1 VRASSTKR
9 LDRDVLALAGIAAA
23 LVCLLLW
30 PFVQGGFRFPVWP
43 DAPVYLWWARLAS
56 RDGLSA
62 VGARPGVPAI
72 ALAMSGA
79 LRLRLVAVVAG
90 LEVAL
95 PVAVGVSAAAI
106 ARGRVSGDERSQR
119 PASPGFEAARPR
131 WLLAGLLCGA
141 FAVHLAA
148 GYLANLAFA
157 VAFLGA
163 LAALDSGAIRGA
175 VGSAILLG
183 AGALA
188 HPQFFAVGAVILAL
202 AAMPSLVDR
211 DRRPRTET
219 EFGRVGIALAGS
231 SAVLAA
237 GLLSSLVGARPLDA
251 ETSKDGFLRS
261 LGLAN
266 ELRGAYWARFL
277 DRSARYVQWVSLPLA
292 IAGLPEARDFAGRAL
307 RAWAAVT
314 VVGVA
319 VALATAWFPADRF
332 ITFGYVVPLLAALG
346 VVRLARA
353 IATARGRALAVAVS
367 LVLVAAMLLGAS
379 IAWRRQEPFIAVN
392 EVRTVTVAGRYLTAA
407 PGTSALFSIG
417 GLGRAGLF
425 ELARAA
431 NVIRAALP
439 PDRIRAA
446 IPLPI
451 SGEAAPDAETAH
463 ALVTLRDR
471 AGEAARNRSGGAIL
485 MFALRPFAPVAPV
498 SYDDARFRV
507 APGVLLLGASG
518 APAPGGAAGPTPSSV
533 APTPAAVAVDPL
545 LPSSP
550 GGIALAS
557 LAVLA
562 FLEAAGFGW
571 ARALVGGSMA
581 SVALAPAFGLAATTL
596 AGVVLDRLGLR
607 LDGSVVPTV
616 AALVACGGGYLIWFV
631 LERQH
636 PPQPASE
643 IRQQPQG

>member
-9 LDRDVLALAGIAAA
+9 LDRDLFALAGIAAA

-30 PFVQGGFRFPVWP
+30 PFVRGGFRFPVGP

-72 ALAMSGA
+72 ALALSGA

-106 ARGRVSGDERSQR
+106 ARGRAPGVERSQR
-119 PASPGFEAARPR
+119 PASPVFEARPR

-163 LAALDSGAIRGA
+163 LAALDSGSIRGA
-175 VGSAILLG
+175 VGSAMLLG

-188 HPQFFAVGAVILAL
+188 HPQFFAVGAVILAV
-202 AAMPSLVDR
+202 AAVPSLVADR
-211 DRRPRTET
+211 DRRPRIGT

-231 SAVLAA
+231 SAALAA
-237 GLLSSLVGARPLDA
+237 GLLSALVGARPLDA

-266 ELRGAYWARFL
+266 ELRGAYWGRFL

-292 IAGLPEARDFAGRAL
+292 IAGLPEARGFAGRAL

-319 VALATAWFPADRF
+319 LALATAWFPADRF
-332 ITFGYVVPLLAALG
+332 ITFGYAVPLLAALG
-346 VVRLARA
+346 VARLARG
-353 IATARGRALAVAVS
+353 IAAARGRALAVAVS
-367 LVLVAAMLLGAS
+367 LALVAPMLLGAS
-379 IAWRRQEPFIAVN
+379 IAWGRQEPFIAGN

-407 PGTSALFSIG
+407 PGASALFSIG

-431 NVIRAALP
+431 NVVRAALP

-451 SGEAAPDAETAH
+451 SGEAAPDSETAR
-463 ALVTLRDR
+463 ALVALRER
-471 AGEAARNRSGGAIL
+471 AVEAARDRSGGAIL
-485 MFALRPFAPVAPV
+485 TFALRPFAPVAPV

-507 APGVLLLGASG
+507 APGVLLLSASG
-518 APAPGGAAGPTPSSV
+518 ARAPGDAAEPTPSSV

-571 ARALVGGSMA
+571 ARALVGRGMA
-581 SVALAPAFGLAATTL
+581 SVALAPGFGLAATTL
-596 AGVVLDRLGLR
+596 GGVVLDRLGLR
-607 LDGSVVPTV
+607 LDGSGVPTV
-616 AALVACGGGYLIWFV
+616 AALAACGGGYLIWFV
-631 LERQH
+631 LERQ
-636 PPQPASE
+636 PPDQPASE
-643 IRQQPQG
+643 IRQQPQR